1 MKDLLAHL
9 VRGESLSEQEA
20 YDAFE
25 QILRGES
32 NEVQMGAMLA
42 LIAARDP
49 SVDEIVGAA
58 RAMRARCEKVDVAR
72 FLDESEP
79 DGRQRVLL
87 DTCGTGGA
95 PKTFN
100 ISTAAAFVAAS
111 AKGRARVLVAKHG
124 GKSRSGRG
132 SADILRAL
140 GVNVDAPPDV
150 EARCLAEVGVCF
162 TFAVNH
168 HPAMRFAAGPRRS
181 LGFPTIFNL
190 LGPLTNPA
198 GARRQLMGVYAE
210 RFVASVGEA
219 LRRLGAENAWVVHGR
234 DGLDEI
240 TTTATTKVANVSP
253 DGVRIEEYDARD
265 LGVKRASLEDLQQ
278 ADTLDAAADLF
289 RRLLEGEEGPAR
301 DIVLVNAAA
310 ALMVAGACSDMPE
323 GLALAKEAVDEGRA
337 KAALEML
344 ARLSNEGA

>member
-1 MKDLLAHL
+1 MQDLLARL
-9 VRGESLSEQEA
+9 VKGERLTEQQ
-20 YDAFE
+20 AFDVFD
-25 QILRGES
+25 QILEGDS

-49 SVDEIVGAA
+49 TVDEIVGAA
-58 RAMRARCEKVDVAR
+58 RAMRARAEKVDVER
-72 FLDESEP
+72 HLDEPEP
-79 DGRQRVLL
+79 DGRRRVLL

-100 ISTAAAFVAAS
+100 ISTAAAFVAAA

-140 GVNVDAPPDV
+140 GVNVDAPPEV

-168 HPAMRFAAGPRRS
+168 HPAMRYAAGPRRS

-198 GARRQLMGVYAE
+198 GANRQLMGVYAE
-210 RFVASVGEA
+210 RFVAPVGEA

-234 DGLDEI
+234 DGMDEI
-240 TTTATTKVANVSP
+240 TTTATTKVANVDR
-253 DGVRIEEYDARD
+253 DGVRIEEYDARE
-265 LGVKRASLEDLQQ
+265 LGVEKASLEDLQQ
-278 ADTLDAAADLF
+278 ADTLEAAANLF
-289 RRLLEGEEGPAR
+289 RRVLEGERGPAR
-301 DIVLVNAAA
+301 DVVLVNAAA
-310 ALMVAGACSDMPE
+310 ALMVAGACADMPE
-323 GLALAKEAVDEGRA
+323 GFALAKEAVDEGRA

-344 ARLSNEGA
+344 AKLSNEKA